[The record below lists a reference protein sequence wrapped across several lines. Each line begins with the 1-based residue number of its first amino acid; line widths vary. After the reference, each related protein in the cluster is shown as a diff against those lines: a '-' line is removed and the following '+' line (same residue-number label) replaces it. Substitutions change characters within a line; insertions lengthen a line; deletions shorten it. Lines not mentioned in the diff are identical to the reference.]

1 MKYRIAKDTE
11 PQYLMVLSQHSRY
24 TDAKAERF
32 RVGASKLAQSEA
44 TMRAFGWQHITIA
57 EMAYSETLGKY
68 VTIPE
73 D

>member
-1 MKYRIAKDTE
+1 MTSRIVRETE
-11 PQYLMVLSQHSRY
+11 PQYLMILSNHSRY

-44 TMRAFGWQHITIA
+44 TMRAFGWQHISIS

-73 D
+73 